1 MLVGSKTADIDDF
14 LCRPECCGWGSRM
27 AAPLP
32 QTSCSVGQLWNWVL
46 VVSESPLLQ
55 LFSQETSR
63 ASVYLQS
70 GGKEAEEEEV

>member
-1 MLVGSKTADIDDF
+1 MLGNKIAHIVDF
-14 LCRPECCGWGSRM
+14 PAVLSCGWWSRM

-70 GGKEAEEEEV
+70 GGKEG